1 MLHQTTYNLHVSK
14 NSREKFGLEADLF
27 SLTGNLIVA
36 DFTSARELS
45 DRINRLGRPGTF
57 ITPGLINTAGLFHE
71 VMHLVIRKYEEN
83 ENPGVFERGVKYL
96 EEKLQE
102 NAGLVFSKFIEY
114 FPPLPVYL
122 NEITPEKYLA
132 SSTNGK
138 PNREIILEEILLL
151 YLENENPGF
160 KALSELFDDAPLKE
174 IPVYETFLKETEQ
187 FFDTEKPASIENLP
201 LLKALKKPIL
211 ENPVDILAQ
220 LNYISYKWKA
230 VLSDLITFK
239 LLSGSDLIREDAK
252 LFISHGGVGTPP
264 VPEYSKSL
272 QEYLAELKGMLQAG
286 GGQLTPEEWAAL
298 QKKFSIDDI
307 SFSYMQETEQFT
319 EDLDWMPNVV
329 MIAKNTLVWLDQLS
343 KKYGRE
349 ITRLDQIPDQE
360 IDQLAAWNINT
371 LWFIGIWERSTAS
384 KKIKQFC
391 GNPDATSSAYSL
403 FSYEIAQAVGGEE
416 AFNQFKARCAARGIR
431 LASDMVPNHTG
442 IYSDWVLR
450 HPEYFIQRV
459 SPPYPSYSFTGPDLS
474 ENPAMQIRIEDKYY
488 TRQDAAVV
496 FQVIENATGLTRYIY
511 HGNDGTNMPWND
523 TAQLNLLLP
532 EVREALIQN
541 IMHVARM
548 TPVIRFDAAMT
559 LAKKH
564 FSRLWYPQPGSG
576 GAVPSRA
583 EYAMPPDM
591 FNQTMPNEFWR
602 EVVDRMNAEMPNTLL
617 LAEAFWLMEGYF
629 VRTLGM
635 HRVYNS
641 AFMHMFMKEENDKYR
656 LLIKNTLEFNPEILK
671 RYVNFMS
678 NPDEETAVNQFGKGD
693 KYFGVLV
700 MMATLP
706 GLPMIAHGQIEGFT
720 EKYGMEYSRAYY
732 NETVDDFLVRRHER
746 EIFPLLKKRALFAEV
761 ANFELYDFLDENDE
775 PEESVIAFSNGIGS
789 ERTVVVYNNSY
800 RAVKGYINHSSGKA
814 TGDRQ
819 EDQTAELKSL
829 PLAKALRINAQPDIF
844 YIYYESR
851 TGLEYIISA
860 EEIGTGGMNFRL
872 NGYEYQVL
880 LNFTEVRDVDGKYR
894 RLAAML
900 NGSGVPSIETA
911 MREMELIPLHTA
923 VNNLFTRD
931 VIAELQA
938 TLTAEPDAAYALPV
952 KAERLL
958 APVVRELSN
967 FLNKP
972 VPADT
977 AIEKVAEDLYRLKE
991 YRYTIAPLEKL
1002 GKRNVLLRNYA
1013 IGLESGAGYYDLL
1026 LIYTITRR
1034 LLLLFQ
1040 EKESGRSAG
1049 ALYDLLILAKPLWQN
1064 FIRLSDNYRVIKDE
1078 FELLRVFST
1087 AQSIFPRYSRL
1098 IKSGTSEGKIYIS
1111 SLQDR
1116 VLLLELMIK
1125 PEIRQF
1131 LNFNTWQGVVYFS
1144 KERFELLLQW
1154 MFTIEHLRRIEWLR
1168 AEGSSKDTTEKF
1180 LQSKEFTEST
1190 LQMIDYVAAL
1200 HESANESGFNFDLF
1214 RTKVLVKESE
1224 PVLPEKP
1231 AVKKAKSKKTE
1242 TPEIAKPEKSETL
1255 ADVKTK
1261 TNGKKLSAEKKSV
1274 AVKKKDKKEKKES
1287 DKKAKKE
1294 SDKKAKKEKKSDSGK
1309 KKDKKKEKKSS
1320 SEKKGKK
1327 SSDKKKKS

>member
-1 MLHQTTYNLHVSK
+1 MLHQITYNLHVSK
-14 NSREKFGLEADLF
+14 DSREKFGLEQDLF
-27 SLTGNLIVA
+27 SITGNLIVA

-45 DRINRLGRPGTF
+45 DRINKLGKPGTF
-57 ITPGLINTAGLFHE
+57 VTPGLINTAGLFHE
-71 VMHLVIRKYEEN
+71 VLHLVIRKYEEN

-96 EEKLQE
+96 EEKLQD
-102 NAGLVFSKFIEY
+102 NAGLIFQKFIEH

-122 NEITPEKYLA
+122 NEISPEKYLA
-132 SSTNGK
+132 ASTNGK

-160 KALSELFDDAPLKE
+160 KSLSELFDDAPLKE
-174 IPVYETFLKETEQ
+174 IPVYETFLKVTEQ
-187 FFDTEKPASIENLP
+187 FFDNEIPASIENLP

-230 VLSDLITFK
+230 VLSDLMTFK

-264 VPEYSKSL
+264 VPEYSLSL
-272 QEYLAELKGMLQAG
+272 QEYLAELKGMLKAG
-286 GGQLTPEEWAAL
+286 GGQLTAEEWAAL

-349 ITRLDQIPDQE
+349 ITRLDQIPDKE

-442 IYSDWVLR
+442 IYSGWVLR

-474 ENPAMQIRIEDKYY
+474 ENPSMQIRIEDKYY

-591 FNQTMPNEFWR
+591 FNQQMPNEFWR

-732 NETVDDFLVRRHER
+732 NETVDDYLVRRHER

-761 ANFELYDFLDENDE
+761 ENFELYDFLNEKDE
-775 PEESVIAFSNGIGS
+775 PEESVIAFSNGRGS

-800 RAVKGYINHSSGKA
+800 AAVKGYINHSSGKV
-814 TGDRQ
+814 TGDKH
-819 EDQTAELKSL
+819 EDETAEFRSL
-829 PLAKALRINAQPDIF
+829 PVATALKVNAEPDI
-844 YIYYESR
+844 YCIYYESR
-851 TGLEYIISA
+851 SGLEYITSA
-860 EEIGTGGMNFRL
+860 EEIGTGGMSFRL
-872 NGYEYQVL
+872 NGYEYKVL
-880 LNFTEVRDVDGKYR
+880 LNFTEVRDVNGKYR
-894 RLAAML
+894 RLASML

-923 VNNLFTRD
+923 VNNLFTRE
-931 VIAELQA
+931 VIAEL
-938 TLTAEPDAAYALPV
+938 LDSLSAEPDGAYTLPE

-958 APVVRELSN
+958 TPVVRELSL

-972 VPADT
+972 VQQEAVIGQVAD
-977 AIEKVAEDLYRLKE
+977 DLYRLKE
-991 YRYTIAPLEKL
+991 YRFSIAPSEKL
-1002 GKRNVLLRNYA
+1002 GKRNVKLQDYTIR
-1013 IGLESGAGYYDLL
+1013 LESGAGYYDLL

-1034 LLLLFQ
+1034 LLLVFR

-1078 FELLRVFST
+1078 FELLRLFST

-1098 IKSGTSEGKIYIS
+1098 IKSGTTAGYIYIS
-1111 SLQDR
+1111 SMQDR

-1125 PEIRQF
+1125 PEIREF

-1144 KERFELLLQW
+1144 KERFELLLKW
-1154 MFTIEHLRRIEWLR
+1154 MFTIEHFRRIEWLR
-1168 AEGSSKDTTEKF
+1168 ADVSPKETTAKFMKSKD
-1180 LQSKEFTEST
+1180 FTEST
-1190 LQMIDYVAAL
+1190 LQMIDYISLLLGTAG
-1200 HESANESGFNFDLF
+1200 ESGFNFDLF
-1214 RTKVLVKESE
+1214 REKVLVKESA
-1224 PVLPEKP
+1224 P
-1231 AVKKAKSKKTE
+1231 AAAKKSAVRKASTKKAEPAAEVAMEEKKKPSKAKKTE
-1242 TPEIAKPEKSETL
+1242 WEEKSTS
-1255 ADVKTK
+1255 K
-1261 TNGKKLSAEKKSV
+1261 EKST
-1274 AVKKKDKKEKKES
+1274 AVKKKEKPEKKKS
-1287 DKKAKKE
+1287 DKKAKT
-1294 SDKKAKKEKKSDSGK
+1294 EKKSDSGK
-1309 KKDKKKEKKSS
+1309 KKEKKKEKKSS
-1320 SEKKGKK
+1320 SGKKGKK

>member
-1 MLHQTTYNLHVSK
+1 MFHLTTFNLHVSK
-14 NSREKFGLEADLF
+14 DSREKFGFESTLF
-27 SLTGNLIVA
+27 SVTGNLIIA
-36 DFTSARELS
+36 DFTAARELS
-45 DRINRLGRPGTF
+45 DRINKLGKPGTF
-57 ITPGLINTAGLFHE
+57 VTPGLINTAGLFHE
-71 VMHLVIRKYEEN
+71 VLHLVIRKYEEN

-96 EEKLQE
+96 EDKLQE
-102 NAGLVFSKFIEY
+102 NAGLIFQKFIEH

-122 NEITPEKYLA
+122 NEVTPEEYLA
-132 SSTNGK
+132 GSTAGK

-160 KALSELFDDAPLKE
+160 NALSELFDDASLKE

-187 FFDTEKPASIENLP
+187 FFDSEKPASIENLP

-211 ENPVDILAQ
+211 ENPTDILAQ
-220 LNYISYKWKA
+220 LNYISFKWRV
-230 VLSDLITFK
+230 VLSDLLVFK

-264 VPEYSKSL
+264 VPEYSKAL
-272 QEYLAELKGMLQAG
+272 QEYLEELKAMMKAG
-286 GGQLTPEEWAAL
+286 GGKLTPEEWAAL

-349 ITRLDQIPDQE
+349 INRLDQIPDQE

-403 FSYEIAQAVGGEE
+403 YSYEIAQAVGGEE
-416 AFNQFKARCAARGIR
+416 AFNQFKQRCAARGIR

-442 IYSDWVLR
+442 IYSDWVLK

-564 FSRLWYPQPGSG
+564 YSRLWFPQPGSG

-583 EYAMPPDM
+583 EYAMSPDM
-591 FNQTMPNEFWR
+591 FNQAMPNEFWR

-706 GLPMIAHGQIEGFT
+706 GLPMFAHGQIEGFT

-732 NETVDDFLVRRHER
+732 NEQADEYLVRRHER

-761 ANFELYDFLDENDE
+761 ENFELYDFLNEEDE
-775 PEESVIAFSNGIGS
+775 PEESVIAFSNGRGS

-800 RAVKGYINHSSGKA
+800 AAVKGYINHSSGKV
-814 TGDRQ
+814 TGDKH
-819 EDQTAELKSL
+819 EDETAEFRSL
-829 PLAKALRINAQPDIF
+829 PVASALKINSQPDIY
-844 YIYYESR
+844 YIYFESR
-851 TGLEYIISA
+851 SGLEYITSA
-860 EEIGTGGMNFRL
+860 AEIVSGGMHFRL
-872 NGYEYQVL
+872 NGYEYKVL
-880 LNFTEVRDVDGKYR
+880 LNFAEVRDVNGKYR

-911 MREMELIPLHTA
+911 MREMELMPLHTA
-923 VNNLFTRD
+923 VNNLFTRE
-931 VIAELQA
+931 VIAVLQDS
-938 TLTAEPDAAYALPV
+938 LTAEPDTAYTLPE

-958 APVVRELSN
+958 TPVVRELSL

-972 VPADT
+972 VQQEAVIGQVAD
-977 AIEKVAEDLYRLKE
+977 DLYRLKE
-991 YRYTIAPLEKL
+991 YRFTITPSEKL
-1002 GKRNVLLRNYA
+1002 GMRNVKLQDYTIR
-1013 IGLESGAGYYDLL
+1013 LESGAGYYDLL

-1034 LLLLFQ
+1034 LLLVFQ
-1040 EKESGRSAG
+1040 EKESGRNAG

-1078 FELLRVFST
+1078 FELLRIFST

-1098 IKSGTSEGKIYIS
+1098 IKSGTAAGKIYIS
-1111 SLQDR
+1111 SMQDR
-1116 VLLLELMIK
+1116 VLLLELMIR
-1125 PEIRQF
+1125 PEIREF

-1144 KERFELLLQW
+1144 KERFELLLKW

-1168 AEGSSKDTTEKF
+1168 ADASPKETTAKFMKSKD
-1180 LQSKEFTEST
+1180 FTEST
-1190 LQMIDYVAAL
+1190 LQMIDYISAL
-1200 HESANESGFNFDLF
+1200 LGTAGESGFNFDLF
-1214 RTKVLVKESE
+1214 REKVLVKESAPAAAKNPAARKSTAKRAE
-1224 PVLPEKP
+1224 PAGEVAKEEKKKP
-1231 AVKKAKSKKTE
+1231 SKVKKAAGEKKSLAEEKSADVKKKE
-1242 TPEIAKPEKSETL
+1242 KPEK
-1255 ADVKTK
+1255 
-1261 TNGKKLSAEKKSV
+1261 KKS
-1274 AVKKKDKKEKKES
+1274 E
-1287 DKKAKKE
+1287 
-1294 SDKKAKKEKKSDSGK
+1294 KKAKKEKKSDSGK
-1309 KKDKKKEKKSS
+1309 KKEKKKEKKSS

-1327 SSDKKKKS
+1327 SSEKKKKS

>member
-1 MLHQTTYNLHVSK
+1 MLHQITYFLHVSK
-14 NSREKFGLEADLF
+14 DSREKFEFETNLF

-36 DFTSARELS
+36 DFTAARELS
-45 DRINRLGRPGTF
+45 ERINKLGRPGTF
-57 ITPGLINTAGLFHE
+57 VTPGLINTAGLFHE
-71 VMHLVIRKYEEN
+71 VLHLVIRKYEEN

-102 NAGLVFSKFIEY
+102 NAGLIFQKFIEH

-122 NEITPEKYLA
+122 NEISPEKYLTG
-132 SSTNGK
+132 STQGK

-151 YLENENPGF
+151 WLENENPGF
-160 KALSELFDDAPLKE
+160 HTLSELFDDTPLKE

-187 FFDTEKPASIENLP
+187 FFDAEIPASIENLP

-211 ENPVDILAQ
+211 ENPTDILAQ
-220 LNYISYKWKA
+220 LNYISFKWKSSLTEL
-230 VLSDLITFK
+230 VSFK

-252 LFISHGGVGTPP
+252 LFISHGGTGTPP

-272 QEYLAELKGMLQAG
+272 QIYLDELKGMMKAG
-286 GGQLTPEEWAAL
+286 GGKLTPEEWAEL
-298 QKKFSIDDI
+298 RKKFSIDDI

-349 ITRLDQIPDQE
+349 ISRLDQIPDQE

-403 FSYEIAQAVGGEE
+403 FSYKIAQAVGGEE
-416 AFNQFKARCAARGIR
+416 AFNQFKQRCAARGIR

-442 IYSDWVLR
+442 IYSDWVLK

-523 TAQLNLLLP
+523 TAQLNLLHP

-541 IMHVARM
+541 IMHVARK

-583 EYAMPPDM
+583 EFAMSPDM
-591 FNQTMPNEFWR
+591 FNRQMPEEFWR

-706 GLPMIAHGQIEGFT
+706 GLPMFAHGQIEGFT

-732 NETVDDFLVRRHER
+732 NELSDEYLVRRHER

-761 ANFELYDFLDENDE
+761 ENFELYDFLNEEDE
-775 PEESVIAFSNGIGS
+775 PEESVIAFSNGRGS

-800 RAVKGYINHSSGKA
+800 AAVKGYINHSSGKV
-814 TGDRQ
+814 TGDKH
-819 EDQTAELKSL
+819 EDETAEFRSL
-829 PLAKALRINAQPDIF
+829 PLAAALKVTPHPDIY
-844 YIYYESR
+844 YIYFESGS
-851 TGLEYIISA
+851 GLEYILSA
-860 EEIGTGGMNFRL
+860 QEIAAGGMYFRL
-872 NGYEYQVL
+872 NGYEYKVL
-880 LNFTEVRDVDGKYR
+880 LNFTEVRDVNGKYR
-894 RLAAML
+894 RLASIL

-911 MREMELIPLHTA
+911 MREMELMPLHTA
-923 VNNLFTRD
+923 VNNLFTRE
-931 VIAELQA
+931 VITDLQDS
-938 TLTAEPDAAYALPV
+938 LTAEPDAVYTLPE

-958 APVVRELSN
+958 TPVVRELSL

-972 VPADT
+972 VQQEAVIGLVAD
-977 AIEKVAEDLYRLKE
+977 DLYRLKE
-991 YRYTIAPLEKL
+991 YRFSIIPSEKL
-1002 GKRNVLLRNYA
+1002 GKRNVKLQDYTIR
-1013 IGLESGAGYYDLL
+1013 LESGAGYYDLL

-1034 LLLLFQ
+1034 LLLVFQ
-1040 EKESGRSAG
+1040 DKETGRGAG

-1078 FELLRVFST
+1078 FELLRIFST

-1098 IKSGTSEGKIYIS
+1098 IKSGTAAGKKYIS
-1111 SLQDR
+1111 SMKDS
-1116 VLLLELMIK
+1116 VLLLELIIR
-1125 PEIRQF
+1125 PEIREF
-1131 LNFNTWQGVVYFS
+1131 LNINTWQGVVYFS
-1144 KERFELLLQW
+1144 KERFELLLKW

-1168 AEGSSKDTTEKF
+1168 ADASAKDATAKFMKSKDF
-1180 LQSKEFTEST
+1180 NEST
-1190 LQMIDYVAAL
+1190 LQMIDYISAL
-1200 HESANESGFNFDLF
+1200 HDAAGESGYNFDRF
-1214 RTKVLVKESE
+1214 REKILVKESE
-1224 PVLPEKP
+1224 PVPAKKP
-1231 AVKKAKSKKTE
+1231 AVRKARAKKAEPAEVVTTEEKK
-1242 TPEIAKPEKSETL
+1242 KPLKLKKAAGEEKTSAGEKSFAEE
-1255 ADVKTK
+1255 K
-1261 TNGKKLSAEKKSV
+1261 SA
-1274 AVKKKDKKEKKES
+1274 AVKKKEKPEKKKSE
-1287 DKKAKKE
+1287 
-1294 SDKKAKKEKKSDSGK
+1294 KKAKKEKKSDSGK
-1309 KKDKKKEKKSS
+1309 KKDKKKKKKSS

-1327 SSDKKKKS
+1327 SSEKKKKS